1 MLYKRLLRGFYSYIL
16 IFLTGATLFL
26 ALFVAPLL
34 FTRLG
39 VPKAA
44 EATGVL
50 FPPYF
55 HLLFVLSLVELALSF
70 LMADRKQPFAKIIIG
85 SWFFIS
91 VINGL
96 LAGVLGPEA
105 IISRTRW
112 LSRPGDLLEKAHF
125 DKIHELSVILNSVSL
140 VMFLLLCLPMA
151 FSLRPSGDKTASENP
166 PSQTHS

>member
-1 MLYKRLLRGFYSYIL
+1 MLYRRLLRGFYSYIL

-34 FTRLG
+34 FSHLG
-39 VPKAA
+39 IPKAA

-55 HLLFVLSLVELALSF
+55 HLLFVLSLVQLVLSF
-70 LMADRKQPFAKIIIG
+70 LMIARDQPFAKITIG
-85 SWFFIS
+85 SWFFLC

-105 IISRTRW
+105 IVSRTRW
-112 LSRPGDLLEKAHF
+112 LAHPGDLLEKAHF
-125 DKIHELSVILNSVSL
+125 DKIHELSVILNSISL
-140 VMFLLLCLPMA
+140 VMFLTLCLPLA
-151 FSLRPSGDKTASENP
+151 FSLRPSQDRLVSKNQ
-166 PSQTHS
+166 PSQKLP

>member
-1 MLYKRLLRGFYSYIL
+1 MLYRRLLKGFYSYIL

-26 ALFVAPLL
+26 AMFVAPLL
-34 FTRLG
+34 FTHLG

-70 LMADRKQPFAKIIIG
+70 LMVDRKQAFARITIG

-91 VINGL
+91 IVNGL

-105 IISRTRW
+105 ISARAKW
-112 LSRPGDLLEKAHF
+112 MSNPGDLAEKAHF
-125 DKIHELSVILNSVSL
+125 DKIHELSVILNSISL
-140 VMFLLLCLPMA
+140 VMFLTLCLPLA
-151 FSLRPSGDKTASENP
+151 FSFRPSQDKPVSENP
-166 PSQTHS
+166 PSPKLF

>member
-1 MLYKRLLRGFYSYIL
+1 MLYQRLLRGFYSYIL

-34 FTRLG
+34 FTHLG
-39 VPKAA
+39 IPKAA

-55 HLLFVLSLVELALSF
+55 HLLFILSLVELALSF
-70 LMADRKQPFAKIIIG
+70 LMADRKQPFAKITIG

-105 IISRTRW
+105 IVSRTRW
-112 LSRPGDLLEKAHF
+112 LAHPADLAEKAHF

-140 VMFLLLCLPMA
+140 VMFLTLCLPLA
-151 FSLRPSGDKTASENP
+151 FSFRPSRDRIASENS

>member
-1 MLYKRLLRGFYSYIL
+1 MLYQRLLRGFYSYIL

-34 FTRLG
+34 FTHLG
-39 VPKAA
+39 IPKAA

-55 HLLFVLSLVELALSF
+55 HLLFILSLVELALSF
-70 LMADRKQPFAKIIIG
+70 LMVDRKQPFAKITIG

-91 VINGL
+91 VVNGL

-105 IISRTRW
+105 IVSRAQW
-112 LSRPGDLLEKAHF
+112 LAHPGDLAEKAHF
-125 DKIHELSVILNSVSL
+125 DKIHELSVILNSISL
-140 VMFLLLCLPMA
+140 VMFLLLCLPLA
-151 FSLRPSGDKTASENP
+151 FSLRTSRDRIPSENS

>member
-1 MLYKRLLRGFYSYIL
+1 MLYQRLLRGFYSYIL

-34 FTRLG
+34 FTHLG

-70 LMADRKQPFAKIIIG
+70 LMVDRKQPFAKITIG

-91 VINGL
+91 VVNGL

-105 IISRTRW
+105 LISRAKW
-112 LSRPGDLLEKAHF
+112 MAHPGDLVEKAHF
-125 DKIHELSVILNSVSL
+125 DKIHELSVILNSISL
-140 VMFLLLCLPMA
+140 VMFLTLCLPLA
-151 FSLRPSGDKTASENP
+151 FSLRPSPGKPASDIA
-166 PSQTHS
+166 PSPTRT

>member
-1 MLYKRLLRGFYSYIL
+1 MLYQRLLRGFYSYIL
-16 IFLTGATLFL
+16 IFLTGSTLFL

-34 FTRLG
+34 FSHLG
-39 VPKAA
+39 IPKAA

-70 LMADRKQPFAKIIIG
+70 LMVNRKEPFAKVVTG

-91 VINGL
+91 VVNGL

-105 IISRTRW
+105 IISRAKW
-112 LSRPGDLLEKAHF
+112 LAHPADLVEKAHF
-125 DKIHELSVILNSVSL
+125 DKIHELSVILNSISL
-140 VMFLLLCLPMA
+140 VMFLTLCLPMA
-151 FSLRPSGDKTASENP
+151 FSLRPSPNKPSSENP
-166 PSQTHS
+166 PSLTQN